1 MSRILSIATGTAF
14 AVLVTTAYGQDEPLS
29 GLKELKI
36 AFDVTTG
43 NSDALVRELDV
54 VDEGRR

>member
-1 MSRILSIATGTAF
+1 VIGEVQRAA
-14 AVLVTTAYGQDEPLS
+14 LS

-54 VDEGRR
+54 VDEGSR

>member
-1 MSRILSIATGTAF
+1 
-14 AVLVTTAYGQDEPLS
+14 LVTTAYGQDESLS

-54 VDEGRR
+54 VDEGSR